1 MNPPIKAAV
10 APTTLVLAL
19 VLVVFLL
26 KLAWSASSLGTSD
39 AVRFYKFGQQLT
51 AHPLREVYANDPRYN
66 HTPAVSAYLSMI
78 ARATGDD
85 VAAFVFWLRLP
96 GILADVAVM
105 IELLLLQRMLGLGTR
120 WLVLAALSPVNF
132 IISGFHG
139 NLDSVLAAGI
149 FLAFTAALRGRPV
162 LSGCWL
168 GLACQVKVVPLL
180 FAPALALF
188 WLQRGGLAGFSVAF
202 GSGLLALLGPG
213 LLFGGPKFLTNVL
226 AYGSLWGTWGVP
238 QVLRVSGWTPARE
251 VIAFHFNAA
260 QQALA
265 TTLKMLIVAATL
277 ALAWLRRGRDARGL
291 IGTGAL
297 TFLVFFTLT
306 PGFGHQY
313 LVWWLPF
320 VLVVAPRWAAV
331 LLAGTSAALVSAFA
345 AWSTES
351 FPWRTVLPERGEN
364 GTMLAL
370 SIAAWGFFAV
380 ATVVQLRVLAAHP
393 AAMQGA
399 IVGRR
404 ANAFISLVSLIPHRH
419 F

>member
-1 MNPPIKAAV
+1 MLLGWHAMNPPAKVHV

-19 VLVVFLL
+19 VLVVCLL

-39 AVRFYKFGQQLT
+39 AVRFYKFGQQLA
-51 AHPLREVYANDPRYN
+51 AHPLREVYADDPRYN
-66 HTPAVSAYLSMI
+66 HTPAVSAYLALI
-78 ARATGDD
+78 ARATGED

-105 IELLLLQRMLGLGTR
+105 IELLLLRRVLGLGTG

-139 NLDSVLAAGI
+139 NFDSVLAAGI
-149 FLAFTAALRGRPV
+149 FLAFTAALRGRPI

-180 FAPALALF
+180 FAPALAFF
-188 WLQRGGLAGFSVAF
+188 WLQRGGFAGFSVAF

-238 QVLRVSGWTPARE
+238 QVLRVSGWAPARE

-260 QQALA
+260 QQAVA
-265 TTLKMLIVAATL
+265 TTLKALIVVAAL
-277 ALAWLRRGRDARGL
+277 VLAWLRHRADARGL
-291 IGTGAL
+291 LETGAL
-297 TFLVFFTLT
+297 TWLVFFTLT

-313 LVWWLPF
+313 FVWWLP
-320 VLVVAPRWAAV
+320 LILAVAPRWAAV
-331 LLAGTSAALVSAFA
+331 LLAGSSAALVSAFA

-351 FPWRTVLPERGEN
+351 FPWRTVVPERGEN

-370 SIAAWGFFAV
+370 SIVAWALFGVAA
-380 ATVVQLRVLAAHP
+380 VVLLRRS
-393 AAMQGA
+393 
-399 IVGRR
+399 GRGPFLDVPS
-404 ANAFISLVSLIPHRH
+404 AL
-419 F
+419 